1 MISTGVVSLISSK
14 CRDKCRWLFTIV
26 KALHSTWLIVVSMY
40 FSMAGKITQTDRFIF
55 AFRGRFHL
63 SLPGLIVVVIL
74 SVFSAGNLYGQ
85 RRIIREVM
93 GSGGQPVRSDQHTAH
108 GTISQTVIGR
118 LSRPTEEQHNVGFW
132 YWAKQFESSVCVRVG
147 EAAAE
152 PGTRLTIP
160 VKLEQADGLLRQGPL
175 QYRVR
180 IRFNGTLLEP
190 TGLTPS
196 CRWDEDACVLEF
208 TGTVTRE
215 DQILA
220 ELEFI
225 AKLGNDIS
233 TPLVIEE
240 FEWVNL
246 GEREIHTVLK
256 HGQFTL
262 LGVCR
267 VDGQV
272 RLILS
277 HGISAR
283 VSVVPN
289 PASEQAN
296 IEYVSDELGHIRL
309 TLVDGIG
316 VERMLLADQE
326 VEGARMYQLQV
337 DLTLMPSGSYFLVF
351 QTPNLVRTV
360 PLIIQQ

>member
-1 MISTGVVSLISSK
+1 MFGENIRSNRPA
-14 CRDKCRWLFTIV
+14 C
-26 KALHSTWLIVVSMY
+26 
-40 FSMAGKITQTDRFIF
+40 
-55 AFRGRFHL
+55 AFRGRFRR
-63 SLPGLIVVVIL
+63 SLPVLILLAFFCFL
-74 SVFSAGNLYGQ
+74 SGTEAQGQ

-93 GSGGQPVRSDQHTAH
+93 GSGGQPVRSDRHTAH

-118 LSRPTEEQHNVGFW
+118 LYRPTDQRHNVGFW
-132 YWAKQFESSVCVRVG
+132 YWAKGFESFVCVRVG

-160 VKLEQADGLLRQGPL
+160 VKLEQAEGLLRRGPL
-175 QYRVR
+175 QYRAR

-190 TGLTPS
+190 TELTPQ
-196 CRWDEDACVLEF
+196 CKWDGDDCVLELE
-208 TGTVTRE
+208 GTVTEE
-215 DQILA
+215 DQVLA
-220 ELEFI
+220 QLEFI

-233 TPLVIEE
+233 TPLILEE
-240 FEWVNL
+240 FEWINV
-246 GEREIHTVLK
+246 GEREIRTVLK

-277 HGISAR
+277 HGVSAR
-283 VSVVPN
+283 VSVMPN
-289 PASEQAN
+289 PASDYAN
-296 IEYVSDELGHIRL
+296 IEYVSDELGRIRL

-316 VERMLLADQE
+316 VERMVLADDE
-326 VEGARMYQLQV
+326 VEGARIYQLQI
-337 DLTLMPSGSYFLVF
+337 DLTQMSSGSYFLVL
-351 QTPNLVRTV
+351 QTPNLTRTV

>member
-1 MISTGVVSLISSK
+1 MFGE
-14 CRDKCRWLFTIV
+14 F
-26 KALHSTWLIVVSMY
+26 
-40 FSMAGKITQTDRFIF
+40 FIRTNRLVY
-55 AFRGRFHL
+55 AFRGRFRR
-63 SLPGLIVVVIL
+63 SLPVLIVVGTL
-74 SVFSAGNLYGQ
+74 SLLLTMDAHGQ

-93 GSGGQPVRSDQHTAH
+93 GSGGQPVRSDQHTTH

-118 LSRPTEEQHNVGFW
+118 LSQPTDNAHNVGFW
-132 YWAKQFESSVCVRVG
+132 YWAKGFESFVCVRIG
-147 EAAAE
+147 DAAAE

-160 VKLEQADGLLRQGPL
+160 VKLEEAQGLLRRGPL
-175 QYRVR
+175 QYRAR

-190 TGLTPS
+190 TGGTPQ
-196 CRWDEDACVLEF
+196 CQWDQDDCVLEL
-208 TGTVTRE
+208 TGTVTQE
-215 DQILA
+215 DQVLA
-220 ELEFI
+220 QLEFI

-233 TPLVIEE
+233 TPLVLEE
-240 FEWVNL
+240 FEWLNI
-246 GEREIHTVLK
+246 GEREIKTVRK

-283 VSVVPN
+283 VSVMPN

-296 IEYVSDELGHIRL
+296 IEYVSDELGRVRL
-309 TLVDGIG
+309 SLVDGIG
-316 VERMLLADQE
+316 VERMILVDQD

-337 DLTLMPSGSYFLVF
+337 DLTQMPSGSYFLVL
-351 QTPNLVRTV
+351 QTPNLTRTV